1 MDSLVLGGIIFSCG
15 LIGLA
20 AGFARR
26 ARAGAI
32 RALPCV
38 YISDLKPRERQF
50 ITGKARSPVQMESP
64 VAKQSCVFYHEMTE
78 EYRRDHS
85 SGTRGTGRG
94 SWDRVTDNFYGAFFV
109 DDPTGAALVLPNYG
123 ALDLAKPDVTFDDSP
138 DRRRVER
145 VILQGETV
153 SALGV
158 PRPIGDLVKFLRHAG
173 ANLHPDLL
181 AEIMRMERDP
191 AFSGLAC
198 FFGDGLER
206 LADQNWEEYAAS
218 TGESASFLLQAGG
231 AAALAGA
238 ALLVYELRKTL
249 PVSSGD

>member
-1 MDSLVLGGIIFSCG
+1 MNTFVFGAVLLCGG

-20 AGFARR
+20 VGFARR

-50 ITGKARSPVQMESP
+50 VTGKARSPVQITSP
-64 VAKQSCVFYHEMTE
+64 VSRQNCVFYHEMTE
-78 EYRRDHS
+78 EYRHQHS
-85 SGTRGTGRG
+85 SSPRSAGRG
-94 SWDRVTDNFYGAFFV
+94 SWDRVSDNFYGAFFV
-109 DDPTGAALVLPNYG
+109 DDPTGAALVLPNYD

-138 DRRRVER
+138 DRRRIER
-145 VILQGETV
+145 VILQGEPV

-158 PRPIGDLVKFLRHAG
+158 PRPIGDLVKFLRQAG
-173 ANLHPDLL
+173 VNMHPDFL
-181 AEIMRMERDP
+181 AELMRMERDP
-191 AFSGLAC
+191 AFAGLPC

-206 LADQNWEEYAAS
+206 LADQTWEEYAAS
-218 TGESASFLLQAGG
+218 TGESAAFLLQAGG

-238 ALLVYELRKTL
+238 ALLLYEIKKAL
-249 PVSSGD
+249 PVSAAD

>member
-1 MDSLVLGGIIFSCG
+1 MNSLVLGAVLLCGG
-15 LIGLA
+15 LISLA

-38 YISDLKPRERQF
+38 YISDLKPGARQF
-50 ITGKARSPVQMESP
+50 VTGKARSPVRMESP
-64 VAKQSCVFYHEMTE
+64 VAKQSCVFYYELTE
-78 EYRRDHS
+78 EYRHEPS
-85 SGTRGTGRG
+85 SGPRGTGRG
-94 SWDRVTDNFYGAFFV
+94 SWDRVSDNFYGAFFV

-138 DRRRVER
+138 DRRRTER

-158 PRPIGDLVKFLRHAG
+158 PRRLGDLVQYLRQTG
-173 ANLHPDLL
+173 ANMHPDFL

-191 AFSGLAC
+191 AFAGLPC

-206 LADQNWEEYAAS
+206 LADQTWEEYAAS
-218 TGESASFLLQAGG
+218 TGESAAFLLQAGG
-231 AAALAGA
+231 AAAAAGA
-238 ALLVYELRKTL
+238 ALLLYEFKKTL
-249 PVSSGD
+249 PASPAD

>member
-20 AGFARR
+20 VGFARR

-50 ITGKARSPVQMESP
+50 VTGKARSPAQMESP
-64 VAKQSCVFYHEMTE
+64 VTRQNCVFYHEITE
-78 EYRRDHS
+78 EYRHQHS
-85 SGTRGTGRG
+85 SSPRSAGRG
-94 SWDRVTDNFYGAFFV
+94 SWDRVSDNFYGAFFV

-123 ALDLAKPDVTFDDSP
+123 ALDLAKPDVTFDDST
-138 DRRRVER
+138 DRRRTER

-158 PRPIGDLVKFLRHAG
+158 PRQIGDLVKYLRQTG
-173 ANLHPDLL
+173 ANLHPDFL
-181 AEIMRMERDP
+181 AELMRMERDP
-191 AFSGLAC
+191 AFAGLPC

-206 LADQNWEEYAAS
+206 LADQTWEEYAAS
-218 TGESASFLLQAGG
+218 TGESAAFLLQAGG
-231 AAALAGA
+231 AAAVAGA
-238 ALLVYELRKTL
+238 ALLLYELKKLL
-249 PVSSGD
+249 PATPAD

>member
-20 AGFARR
+20 VGFARR

-32 RALPCV
+32 RSLPCV
-38 YISDLKPRERQF
+38 YISDLKPGERRF
-50 ITGKARSPVQMESP
+50 ITGKARSPVQATSP
-64 VAKQSCVFYHEMTE
+64 VSKQNCVFYHEITE
-78 EYRRDHS
+78 EYRHQHS
-85 SGTRGTGRG
+85 SGSRSAGRG
-94 SWDRVTDNFYGAFFV
+94 SWDRVLDNFYGAFFV
-109 DDPTGAALVLPNYG
+109 DDPTGTALVLPNYG
-123 ALDLAKPDVTFDDSP
+123 ALDLAKPEVTFDDSP
-138 DRRRVER
+138 DRRRTER

-158 PRPIGDLVKFLRHAG
+158 PRAVGDLVKFLRHSG
-173 ANLHPDLL
+173 ANLHPAFL

-191 AFSGLAC
+191 AFAGLPC

-206 LADQNWEEYAAS
+206 LADQTWEEDAAS
-218 TGESASFLLQAGG
+218 TGESAAFLLQAGG

-238 ALLVYELRKTL
+238 ALLLYELKKML
-249 PVSSGD
+249 PSAAD

>member
-1 MDSLVLGGIIFSCG
+1 MNSLVFGAVLFCGG

-20 AGFARR
+20 VGFARR

-32 RALPCV
+32 RSLPCV
-38 YISDLKPRERQF
+38 YISDLKPGERQF
-50 ITGKARSPVQMESP
+50 VTGKARSPVQITSP
-64 VAKQSCVFYHEMTE
+64 VSKQNCVFYYEVTE
-78 EYRRDHS
+78 EYRHQHS
-85 SGTRGTGRG
+85 SSHRSAGRG
-94 SWDRVTDNFYGAFFV
+94 SWDRVSDNFYGAFFV
-109 DDPTGAALVLPNYG
+109 DDPTGAALVLPNYD

-138 DRRRVER
+138 DRRRIER

-158 PRPIGDLVKFLRHAG
+158 PRQIGELVKFLRHSG

-191 AFSGLAC
+191 AFAGLPC

-206 LADQNWEEYAAS
+206 LADQTWEEYAAS
-218 TGESASFLLQAGG
+218 TGESAAFLLQAGG

-238 ALLVYELRKTL
+238 ALLLYEFKKTL
-249 PVSSGD
+249 PASAAD

>member
-1 MDSLVLGGIIFSCG
+1 MDSLVLGGLIFSCG

-20 AGFARR
+20 VGFARR

-32 RALPCV
+32 RSLPCV
-38 YISDLKPRERQF
+38 YISDLKPLKRQF
-50 ITGKARSPVQMESP
+50 ITGKARSPARVTSP
-64 VAKQSCVFYHEMTE
+64 VSKQNCVFYYEVTE
-78 EYRRDHS
+78 EYRRQHS
-85 SGTRGTGRG
+85 SSHRSAGRG
-94 SWDRVTDNFYGAFFV
+94 SWDRVSDNFYGAFFV

-158 PRPIGDLVKFLRHAG
+158 PRAIGELVKFLRHSG
-173 ANLHPDLL
+173 ANLHPDFL
-181 AEIMRMERDP
+181 AELLRLERDP
-191 AFSGLAC
+191 AFAGLPC

-206 LADQNWEEYAAS
+206 LADQTWEEYAAS
-218 TGESASFLLQAGG
+218 TGESAAFLLQAGG

-238 ALLVYELRKTL
+238 ALLLYELKKLL
-249 PVSSGD
+249 PVSPAD

>member
-1 MDSLVLGGIIFSCG
+1 MNAFVFGAVLLGGGLISLVVG
-15 LIGLA
+15 LS
-20 AGFARR
+20 RR

-32 RALPCV
+32 RAVPCV
-38 YISDLKPRERQF
+38 YISGLKPRERQF

-64 VAKQSCVFYHEMTE
+64 VSRQSCVFYYEVTE
-78 EYRRDHS
+78 EYRHNHS
-85 SGTRGTGRG
+85 SSHRGAGHG
-94 SWDRVTDNFYGAFFV
+94 SWDRVSDNFYGAFFV
-109 DDPTGAALVLPNYG
+109 DDPTGTALVLPNYG

-158 PRPIGDLVKFLRHAG
+158 PRQIGDLVKYLRHSG
-173 ANLHPDLL
+173 GNMHSDFM

-191 AFSGLAC
+191 AFAGLPC

-206 LADQNWEEYAAS
+206 LADQTWEEYAAS
-218 TGESASFLLQAGG
+218 TGESAAFLLQAGG

-238 ALLVYELRKTL
+238 ALLLYEFKKSL
-249 PVSSGD
+249 PVSAAD

>member
-1 MDSLVLGGIIFSCG
+1 MNGLLLGGILFCGG

-20 AGFARR
+20 VGFARR

-38 YISDLKPRERQF
+38 YVSDLKPRERQF
-50 ITGKARSPVQMESP
+50 ITGKARSPVQMDSP
-64 VAKQSCVFYHEMTE
+64 VSKQSCVFYHEMTE
-78 EYRRDHS
+78 EYRHEHS
-85 SGTRGTGRG
+85 SSHRSAGRG
-94 SWDRVTDNFYGAFFV
+94 SWDRVSDNFYGAFFV
-109 DDPTGAALVLPNYG
+109 DDPTGAALVLPNYD

-153 SALGV
+153 SALGT

-181 AEIMRMERDP
+181 AEILRLERDP
-191 AFSGLAC
+191 ASAGLPC

-218 TGESASFLLQAGG
+218 TGESAAFLLQAGG
-231 AAALAGA
+231 AAAVAGA
-238 ALLVYELRKTL
+238 ALLLYELKKNM
-249 PVSSGD
+249 PVSAGD

>member
-1 MDSLVLGGIIFSCG
+1 MNGLVLGGVIFLGG
-15 LIGLA
+15 LISLVVGLS
-20 AGFARR
+20 RR

-38 YISDLKPRERQF
+38 YISGLKPRERQF
-50 ITGKARSPVQMESP
+50 ITGKARSPVLIESP
-64 VAKQSCVFYHEMTE
+64 VTRQNCVFYYEITE
-78 EYRRDHS
+78 EYRHNHS
-85 SGTRGTGRG
+85 SSHRSAGHG
-94 SWDRVTDNFYGAFFV
+94 SWDRVSDNFYGAFFV

-123 ALDLAKPDVTFDDSP
+123 ALDLAKPEVTFDDSP
-138 DRRRVER
+138 DRRRIER

-158 PRPIGDLVKFLRHAG
+158 PRQLGDLVKYLRQAG
-173 ANLHPDLL
+173 VNMHPDFL

-191 AFSGLAC
+191 AFAGLPC

-206 LADQNWEEYAAS
+206 LADQTWEEYAAS
-218 TGESASFLLQAGG
+218 TGESAAFLLQAGG

-238 ALLVYELRKTL
+238 ALLLYELKKTL

>member
-1 MDSLVLGGIIFSCG
+1 MNGLILGGIILSCG

-20 AGFARR
+20 VGFARR

-38 YISDLKPRERQF
+38 YVSDLKPSARQF

-64 VAKQSCVFYHEMTE
+64 VTRQSCVFYYEITE
-78 EYRRDHS
+78 EYRHNHS
-85 SGTRGTGRG
+85 SSHRSAGRG
-94 SWDRVTDNFYGAFFV
+94 SWDRVSDNFYGAFFV
-109 DDPTGAALVLPNYG
+109 DDPTGAALVLPSYA

-158 PRPIGDLVKFLRHAG
+158 PRQIGDLVKFLRHSG
-173 ANLHPDLL
+173 GNMHPDFL
-181 AEIMRMERDP
+181 AELIRMERDP
-191 AFSGLAC
+191 AFAGLPC

-206 LADQNWEEYAAS
+206 LADQTWEEYAAS
-218 TGESASFLLQAGG
+218 TGESAAFLLQAGG
-231 AAALAGA
+231 AAAVAGG
-238 ALLVYELRKTL
+238 ALLLYELKKTL
-249 PVSSGD
+249 PSSAAD